1 MQIRNYEPV
10 LKSLIHIVKQYDWKV
25 VSVTDAEGN
34 KTSYCDTINDYHRK
48 QNSIKELLGGE
59 DGRLEFRKDGPDNEY
74 YYIDAYI
81 IISDIDADEIVAD
94 WSFSSDKADADWNIA
109 WDKFRSKWEREQ
121 MPTTELAS

>member
-10 LKSLIHIVKQYDWKV
+10 LKSLIHIVKQHDWKV
-25 VSVTDAEGN
+25 ISVTDAEGN

-48 QNSIKELLGGE
+48 ENSVKELLGGE